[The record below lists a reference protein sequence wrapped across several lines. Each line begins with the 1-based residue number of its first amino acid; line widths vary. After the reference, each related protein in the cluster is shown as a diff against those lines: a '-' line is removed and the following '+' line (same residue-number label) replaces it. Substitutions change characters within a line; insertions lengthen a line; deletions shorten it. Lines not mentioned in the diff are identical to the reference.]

1 MKEILITLLA
11 ILIVAIVFAIGG
23 LIYWG
28 IGSLVCVVF
37 DINYNW
43 TFLHGITT
51 QLVVFALSGI
61 FNITIKN

>member
-1 MKEILITLLA
+1 MLAHGFYDFCLSTGSLLYLLA

-51 QLVVFALSGI
+51 
-61 FNITIKN
+61 